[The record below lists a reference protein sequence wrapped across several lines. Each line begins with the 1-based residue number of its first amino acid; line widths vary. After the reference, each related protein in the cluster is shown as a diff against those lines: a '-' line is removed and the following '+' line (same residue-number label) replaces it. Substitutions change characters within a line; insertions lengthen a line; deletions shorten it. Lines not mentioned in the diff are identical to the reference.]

1 MERCEACGFDPQ
13 SVTPATAAD
22 SVRAFARRYQ
32 APLTRFLPTDD
43 PAVVLS
49 TPAEPDGW
57 SALQY
62 AGHVRDVFDLFSRRI
77 AQLRAADGAELEVV
91 DHDALVAGGGYD
103 ELDPAELAQAIAAA
117 AETLA
122 AAFAS
127 LAPEEWERVGTRAG
141 EPRSMLDIARRSV
154 HEGSHHLLDIGRT
167 LRAARGR

>member
-22 SVRAFARRYQ
+22 TVRAFARRYQ

-43 PAVVLS
+43 ATLVLT
-49 TPAEPDGW
+49 TPAEPGGW

-62 AGHVRDVFDLFSRRI
+62 AGHVRDVFALFTRRV

-91 DHDALVAGGGYD
+91 DHDALVAAGGYD
-103 ELDPAELAQAIAAA
+103 QLDPAALAAAVAAA
-117 AETLA
+117 AEALA
-122 AAFAS
+122 DAFAT

-141 EPRSMLDIARRSV
+141 ERRSMVDIARRGA